1 MINESYTMPQEIK
14 SETKVM
20 LWMYALDFFFLIAY
34 MILTSLLANVVH
46 QALQI
51 PFWIFSIIMAVL
63 LTLPSPINKKR
74 RIYQTVIIY
83 LKRDRCVYRPTK
95 IAYTTIKKEE
105 EDV

>member
-34 MILTSLLANVVH
+34 GIITSILANVVH
-46 QALQI
+46 QMLQI
-51 PFWIFSIIMAVL
+51 PFWIFSIAMGVL

-74 RIYQTVIIY
+74 RMYQTVIIY
-83 LKRDRCVYRPTK
+83 LKRNRNVYRPTK
-95 IAYTTIKKEE
+95 VTYTTVKKEKN
-105 EDV
+105 DV